1 MRQYLKKARKELGL
15 KQEDVA
21 KHIGISTNY
30 YCDIE
35 NGTRQKELK
44 SGVLSKL
51 STLLNIPVE
60 KILDRMG
67 IPNNYME
74 LIDL

>member
-1 MRQYLKKARKELGL
+1 MRGEAVREYLKKARKELGL
-15 KQEDVA
+15 RQEDVA
-21 KHIGISTNY
+21 KRIGISTNY

-60 KILDRMG
+60 KIL
-67 IPNNYME
+67 E
-74 LIDL
+74 EEEKLKQVS